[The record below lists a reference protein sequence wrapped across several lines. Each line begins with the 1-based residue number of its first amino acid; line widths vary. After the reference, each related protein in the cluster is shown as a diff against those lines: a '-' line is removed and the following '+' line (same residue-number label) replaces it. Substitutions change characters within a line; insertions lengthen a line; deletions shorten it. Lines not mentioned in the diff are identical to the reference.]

1 MVEIKPDVET
11 FARIKVVGVG
21 GGGNN
26 AISRMV
32 ESQMTGVEF
41 MVVNTDAQDLHHC
54 KAKEKIHIGKNL
66 TRGLG
71 AGMNPEIGRQAAEEN
86 RDEIHEAM
94 KGVDMVFVVYGAG
107 GGTGSGAAPVIAEA
121 AKEAGALT
129 IGVVTKP
136 FAFEGKQR
144 AVIAEESIENL
155 KERVDTL
162 IIIQNDKLL
171 HMIDKNTSLIQSF
184 RIVDDVL
191 RQGVQGI
198 SDLITK
204 PGIVNVDFADIN
216 AIMQESGNALMGVG
230 ISAGDDRAIQAAKSA
245 INSPL
250 LNVSIDGAKGV
261 LFNISGSAKDLTMAE
276 INDAASVITES
287 VDPNARIIFGASI
300 NDSAEEGE
308 LRVTVIAT
316 GFDFD
321 QNAKIENTT
330 PSRRKVDW
338 DKNDSNQK
346 DNIDD
351 SNGGINIGRASNS
364 AIEKE
369 ARSDDTGTRKISF
382 SDASD
387 SREDTIEVGG
397 GNLIINKDK
406 SDRSESG
413 FKLFNRKKNDNKEEL
428 LMSGDDLGI
437 SSEIKINKKDGNN
450 DMDDTEVPAFIRKKL
465 GR

>member
-1 MVEIKPDVET
+1 MVEVKPDVET

-21 GGGNN
+21 GGGSN

-32 ESQMTGVEF
+32 ESKLTGVDF

-54 KAKEKIHIGKNL
+54 KAEEKIHIGKNL

-86 RDEIHEAM
+86 RDEIHEAV
-94 KGVDMVFVVYGAG
+94 KGIDMVFVVYGAG

-144 AVIAEESIENL
+144 SVIAEESIENL

-171 HMIDKNTSLIQSF
+171 HMIDKNTSLMQSF

-230 ISAGDDRAIQAAKSA
+230 IATGEDRASQAAKSA

-261 LFNISGSAKDLTMAE
+261 LFNISGSSEDLTMAE
-276 INDAASVITES
+276 INDAASIITES

-300 NDSAEEGE
+300 DDTAEEGE
-308 LRVTVIAT
+308 LRITVIAT

-321 QNAKIENTT
+321 QNTSIDNVS
-330 PSRRKVDW
+330 PSRRKINWEEDSASKEKEKYKHEIPN
-338 DKNDSNQK
+338 DTKKENEKTEAININEENDSRNDFIIAK
-346 DNIDD
+346 EN
-351 SNGGINIGRASNS
+351 NS
-364 AIEKE
+364 DISKE
-369 ARSDDTGTRKISF
+369 VSG
-382 SDASD
+382 
-387 SREDTIEVGG
+387 
-397 GNLIINKDK
+397 
-406 SDRSESG
+406 RSEGG
-413 FKLFNRKKNDNKEEL
+413 FKLFNKKKNRHQ
-428 LMSGDDLGI
+428 GDVITRSNIGTTG
-437 SSEIKINKKDGNN
+437 EIKISEKNNSKDI
-450 DMDDTEVPAFIRKKL
+450 DDTEVPAFIRKKL

>member
-21 GGGNN
+21 GGGSN

-107 GGTGSGAAPVIAEA
+107 GGTGSGASPVIAEA
-121 AKEAGALT
+121 AKETGALT

-144 AVIAEESIENL
+144 SVIAEESIENL

-171 HMIDKNTSLIQSF
+171 HMIDKSTSLMQSF
-184 RIVDDVL
+184 KIVDDVL

-204 PGIVNVDFADIN
+204 TGLVNVDFADID
-216 AIMQESGNALMGVG
+216 AIMKESGNALMGVG
-230 ISAGDDRAIQAAKSA
+230 IATGDDRAIQAAKSA

-261 LFNISGSAKDLTMAE
+261 LFNISGSAKDLTLAE
-276 INDAASVITES
+276 VDDAASIITES

-300 NDSAEEGE
+300 NDGVEEGE
-308 LRVTVIAT
+308 IRITVIAT

-321 QNAKIENTT
+321 QSTNIENIT
-330 PSRRKVDW
+330 PSQRKIDWESDSFDKKDGTSSEERDESLEHKNRARIEVGTKGGRVGNRKV
-338 DKNDSNQK
+338 
-346 DNIDD
+346 
-351 SNGGINIGRASNS
+351 
-364 AIEKE
+364 
-369 ARSDDTGTRKISF
+369 SF
-382 SDASD
+382 SDTNSFKEGVEIGD
-387 SREDTIEVGG
+387 NDLV
-397 GNLIINKDK
+397 INKDR
-406 SDRSESG
+406 SDRSEGG
-413 FKLFNRKKNDNKEEL
+413 FRLFSKKKDNNKEEISKSNDSL
-428 LMSGDDLGI
+428 DLD
-437 SSEIKINKKDGNN
+437 SEMKINKKDRNN

>member
-21 GGGNN
+21 GGGSN

-32 ESQMTGVEF
+32 QSQMTGVEF

-94 KGVDMVFVVYGAG
+94 KGVNMVFVVYGAG
-107 GGTGSGAAPVIAEA
+107 GGTGSGAAPIIAEA

-144 AVIAEESIENL
+144 SVIADESIENL

-184 RIVDDVL
+184 KIVDDVL

-230 ISAGDDRAIQAAKSA
+230 IAAGDDRAMQAAKSA

-261 LFNISGSAKDLTMAE
+261 LFNISGSEKDLTMAE

-300 NDSAEEGE
+300 DDSAGEGE
-308 LRVTVIAT
+308 LKVTVIAT

-321 QNAKIENTT
+321 QNTNIESVT
-330 PSRRKVDW
+330 PSRRKVKWEENVSVKKSEANDESEK
-338 DKNDSNQK
+338 DSLGYESNIKIGGEIKENITNPERISFDNKDNFKNDVE
-346 DNIDD
+346 
-351 SNGGINIGRASNS
+351 IN
-364 AIEKE
+364 
-369 ARSDDTGTRKISF
+369 SDDLVIKK
-382 SDASD
+382 
-387 SREDTIEVGG
+387 
-397 GNLIINKDK
+397 NK

-413 FKLFNRKKNDNKEEL
+413 FKLFSKRKDSNKEAVIKSNDSL
-428 LMSGDDLGI
+428 DLG
-437 SSEIKINKKDGNN
+437 SEMKINKKDGNN

>member
-1 MVEIKPDVET
+1 MVEVKPDVET

-21 GGGNN
+21 GGGSN

-32 ESQMTGVEF
+32 ESQLTGVEF
-41 MVVNTDAQDLHHC
+41 MIVNTDAQDLHHC
-54 KAKEKIHIGKNL
+54 KAEEKVHIGKNL

-86 RDEIHEAM
+86 RDEIHEAL

-155 KERVDTL
+155 KERGDTL

-171 HMIDKNTSLIQSF
+171 HMIDKNTSLMQSF

-230 ISAGDDRAIQAAKSA
+230 IASGEDRAVQAAKSA

-261 LFNISGSAKDLTMAE
+261 LFNISGSAEDLTMSE
-276 INDAASVITES
+276 INDAASIITES

-300 NDSAEEGE
+300 DDSATEEE
-308 LRVTVIAT
+308 LKVTVIAT
-316 GFDFD
+316 GFDFSQGAD
-321 QNAKIENTT
+321 IGNIT
-330 PSRRKVDW
+330 PPR
-338 DKNDSNQK
+338 
-346 DNIDD
+346 
-351 SNGGINIGRASNS
+351 
-364 AIEKE
+364 
-369 ARSDDTGTRKISF
+369 RKISLDSDDDNDNESENVNMGINKRTLDDSIF
-382 SDASD
+382 SEKND
-387 SREDTIEVGG
+387 IK
-397 GNLIINKDK
+397 KDK
-406 SDRSESG
+406 SVIDKSDDSESG
-413 FKLFNRKKNDNKEEL
+413 FKLFSKKRTGIKDNFLKDN
-428 LMSGDDLGI
+428 DDLETN
-437 SSEIKINKKDGNN
+437 SEMKINKRKDSN

>member
-21 GGGNN
+21 GGGSN

-86 RDEIHEAM
+86 RDEIHETM

-162 IIIQNDKLL
+162 IVIQNDKLL
-171 HMIDKNTSLIQSF
+171 HMIDKSTSLIQSF
-184 RIVDDVL
+184 KIVDDVL

-230 ISAGDDRAIQAAKSA
+230 IASGDDRAIQAAKSA

-261 LFNISGSAKDLTMAE
+261 LFNISGSAKELTMAE
-276 INDAASVITES
+276 INDAASIITES

-300 NDSAEEGE
+300 DENAGEEE

-321 QNAKIENTT
+321 QNAKVENIN
-330 PSRRKVDW
+330 PSRHKIDW
-338 DKNDSNQK
+338 NKRDSSHKNESASK
-346 DNIDD
+346 
-351 SNGGINIGRASNS
+351 NGGIGIGSKDNFS
-364 AIEKE
+364 TGKE
-369 ARSDDTGTRKISF
+369 IGNEEINNGKISF
-382 SDASD
+382 SEEGN
-387 SREDTIEVGG
+387 SREGSVEINDSSL
-397 GNLIINKDK
+397 NINKGE
-406 SDRSESG
+406 SDRSEGG
-413 FKLFNRKKNDNKEEL
+413 FKLFNRKKDDNKEKL
-428 LMSGDDLGI
+428 TINNDDLEI
-437 SSEIKINKKDGNN
+437 SSEMKINKKDGNN

>member
-21 GGGNN
+21 GGGSN
-26 AISRMV
+26 AITRMV
-32 ESQMTGVEF
+32 ESQLTGVEF

-54 KAKEKIHIGKNL
+54 KAEEKIHIGKNL

-71 AGMNPEIGRQAAEEN
+71 AGMNPELGRQAAEEN
-86 RDEIHEAM
+86 RDEIHEAL
-94 KGVDMVFVVYGAG
+94 KGTDMVFVVYGAG
-107 GGTGSGAAPVIAEA
+107 GGTGSGAGPVIAEA

-136 FAFEGKQR
+136 FTFEGRQR
-144 AVIAEESIENL
+144 SVIAEESIENL

-162 IIIQNDKLL
+162 ITIQNDKLL
-171 HMIDKNTSLIQSF
+171 HIIDKNTSLIQSF

-230 ISAGDDRAIQAAKSA
+230 VANGEDRATQAAKSA

-261 LFNISGSAKDLTMAE
+261 LFNISGTVDDLTMAE

-300 NDSAEEGE
+300 DESASEGE
-308 LRVTVIAT
+308 IRITVIAT

-321 QNAKIENTT
+321 RNNNGVVGNPSAPHRKVELESDSKQATENKKDDDDFVLNDDLKIDKNEANKIE
-330 PSRRKVDW
+330 
-338 DKNDSNQK
+338 
-346 DNIDD
+346 
-351 SNGGINIGRASNS
+351 
-364 AIEKE
+364 
-369 ARSDDTGTRKISF
+369 
-382 SDASD
+382 SD
-387 SREDTIEVGG
+387 SG
-397 GNLIINKDK
+397 
-406 SDRSESG
+406 RSGSG
-413 FKLFNRKKNDNKEEL
+413 FKLFNKKNDSGNVREEEDN
-428 LMSGDDLGI
+428 GFGND
-437 SSEIKINKKDGNN
+437 EIKINEKISN
-450 DMDDTEVPAFIRKKL
+450 DMDDTDVPAFIRKKL
-465 GR
+465 GK

>member
-21 GGGNN
+21 GGGSN
-26 AISRMV
+26 AITRMV
-32 ESQMTGVEF
+32 ESQLTGVEF

-54 KAKEKIHIGKNL
+54 KAEEKIHIGKNL

-71 AGMNPEIGRQAAEEN
+71 AGMNPELGRQAAEEN
-86 RDEIHEAM
+86 RDEIHEAL
-94 KGVDMVFVVYGAG
+94 KGTDMVFVVYGAG
-107 GGTGSGAAPVIAEA
+107 GGTGSGAGPVIAEA

-136 FAFEGKQR
+136 FTFEGRQR
-144 AVIAEESIENL
+144 SVIAEESIENL
-155 KERVDTL
+155 KEWVDTL
-162 IIIQNDKLL
+162 ITIQNDKLL
-171 HMIDKNTSLIQSF
+171 HIIDKNTSLIQSF
-184 RIVDDVL
+184 KIVDDVL

-230 ISAGDDRAIQAAKSA
+230 VASGEDRATQAAKSA

-261 LFNISGSAKDLTMAE
+261 LFNISGTVDDLTMAE

-300 NDSAEEGE
+300 DDSANEGE
-308 LRVTVIAT
+308 IRITVIAT

-321 QNAKIENTT
+321 KNSGNSDNVSIPPRSIQKDSLDTVIAGEDNSEDFTSGNDFGEEDNAK
-330 PSRRKVDW
+330 
-338 DKNDSNQK
+338 
-346 DNIDD
+346 
-351 SNGGINIGRASNS
+351 NS
-364 AIEKE
+364 ERE
-369 ARSDDTGTRKISF
+369 EQE
-382 SDASD
+382 D
-387 SREDTIEVGG
+387 SR
-397 GNLIINKDK
+397 
-406 SDRSESG
+406 SASG
-413 FKLFNRKKNDNKEEL
+413 FKLFSKKNANEEEDKIAKKIGGFDN
-428 LMSGDDLGI
+428 
-437 SSEIKINKKDGNN
+437 EIKINEKTPD
-450 DMDDTEVPAFIRKKL
+450 DMDDTDVPAFIRKKL
-465 GR
+465 GK

>member
-1 MVEIKPDVET
+1 
-11 FARIKVVGVG
+11 
-21 GGGNN
+21 
-26 AISRMV
+26 
-32 ESQMTGVEF
+32 MTGVEF

-107 GGTGSGAAPVIAEA
+107 GGTGAGAAPVIAEA

-300 NDSAEEGE
+300 DDGAEEGE

-321 QNAKIENTT
+321 QNAKVENVT
-330 PSRRKVDW
+330 PSRHKVDW

-346 DNIDD
+346 DNIDN
-351 SNGGINIGRASNS
+351 SNGGINIGRASNP
-364 AIEKE
+364 AIEKDVKS
-369 ARSDDTGTRKISF
+369 ADTCARKISF

-397 GNLIINKDK
+397 GNLIIGRDK

-428 LMSGDDLGI
+428 SMGGDDLGI
-437 SSEIKINKKDGNN
+437 SSEMKINKKEGNN